1 MEENIL
7 YPRFYK
13 CSSIAEFKLLD
24 TKCCELLGLPNDE
37 ATNDYA
43 NPIVDIEN
51 KNWLI
56 VNQDTSSLFA
66 KEEIAEMGGSG
77 KSLNQIMKEKKVLNM
92 DELMKLHGDA

>member
-1 MEENIL
+1 MEDSII

-13 CSSIAEFKLLD
+13 CKTLAKFKELD

-43 NPIVDIEN
+43 NPIVDVDG

-56 VNQDTSSLFA
+56 VNQDTSSLFS
-66 KEEIAEMGGSG
+66 KEEIAEMI
-77 KSLNQIMKEKKVLNM
+77 QYEDIVLPTNNIIN
-92 DELMKLHGDA
+92 

>member
-1 MEENIL
+1 MEDIII

-13 CSSIAEFKLLD
+13 CATLAEFKLLD

-37 ATNDYA
+37 ATDDYA

-56 VNQDTSSLFA
+56 VNQDTSSLFT
-66 KEEIAEMGGSG
+66 ETEILAMVQYDE
-77 KSLNQIMKEKKVLNM
+77 IVLPIN
-92 DELMKLHGDA
+92 KI

>member
-13 CSSIAEFKLLD
+13 CSSPAEFKLLD

-43 NPIVDIEN
+43 NPIVDIN
-51 KNWLI
+51 GFNWLV
-56 VNQDTSSLFA
+56 VNNDVASLFT
-66 KEEIAEMGGSG
+66 ESEILAMVQYDE
-77 KSLNQIMKEKKVLNM
+77 IVLPI
-92 DELMKLHGDA
+92 DPI

>member
-1 MEENIL
+1 MEDNII

-13 CSSIAEFKLLD
+13 CATLAEFKLLD
-24 TKCCELLGLPNDE
+24 TKCCVLLGLPNDE

-56 VNQDTSSLFA
+56 VNQDTSSLFS
-66 KEEIAEMGGSG
+66 KSEILAMV
-77 KSLNQIMKEKKVLNM
+77 QY
-92 DELMKLHGDA
+92 DEIIQNNNTK

>member
-13 CSSIAEFKLLD
+13 CLTIAEFKLLD

-43 NPIVDIEN
+43 NPIVDIN
-51 KNWLI
+51 GFNWLV
-56 VNQDTSSLFA
+56 VNTDVSSLFT
-66 KEEIAEMGGSG
+66 ETEIAEMI
-77 KSLNQIMKEKKVLNM
+77 QYDEIVLPVVNP
-92 DELMKLHGDA
+92 

>member
-1 MEENIL
+1 MEESII

-13 CSSIAEFKLLD
+13 CLTLAEFKELD

-43 NPIVDIEN
+43 NPIVDVEG

-56 VNQDTSSLFA
+56 VNQDTSSLFT
-66 KEEIAEMGGSG
+66 ETEIAEMI
-77 KSLNQIMKEKKVLNM
+77 QYDEIVLPNNNA
-92 DELMKLHGDA
+92 L